1 MTPSSS
7 GSVGSVVNAFTI
19 LEALYASNGAGI
31 TELADELDVS
41 KSTIHSHLQT
51 LTDLG
56 YVTKRGTEYE
66 LGLRFLTFGGYV
78 RDRTDL
84 YQIAKEGAD
93 ELAEETGELAAIS
106 TESSGE
112 NIYLYQVRGTKAMSL
127 DSHLGAR
134 LPLHCTATG
143 KAILASMPEDRVD
156 EIVDR
161 VGLPRTTENTI
172 TDRDALREELAAIA
186 DRGVSFDDEE
196 RIEGMRGLA
205 CPIVHQEQEVVLGAI
220 GVTGPTNRMSGTRFE
235 EDIPN
240 LLTRIAR
247 MIEINA
253 TYA

>member
-1 MTPSSS
+1 MSPESSS
-7 GSVGSVVNAFTI
+7 SVGSVVKAFTI

-31 TELADELDVS
+31 TALADELGVS

-84 YQIAKEGAD
+84 YQIAREGAD

-112 NIYLYQVRGTKAMSL
+112 NLYLYQVRGAKAMSL

-143 KAILASMPEDRVD
+143 KAILASLPGDRVS

-161 VGLPRTTENTI
+161 VGLPPATENTI
-172 TDRDALREELAAIA
+172 TDHDTLLDELATIA

-196 RIEGMRGLA
+196 RIVGMRGLA
-205 CPIVHQEQEVVLGAI
+205 CPIVHQEREVVFGAI
-220 GVTGPTNRMSGTRFE
+220 GVTGPTNRMSGTYFE
-235 EDIPN
+235 EDIPET
-240 LLTRIAR
+240 LSRIAR

>member
-1 MTPSSS
+1 MTPRPS

-31 TELADELDVS
+31 TELAEDLDLS

-51 LTDLG
+51 LNDLG
-56 YVTKRGTEYE
+56 YVEKRGTDYDI
-66 LGLRFLTFGGYV
+66 GLRFLTFGGYV

-84 YQIAKEGAD
+84 FEIAKEGAD
-93 ELAEETGELAAIS
+93 EIAEETGELAAIS
-106 TESSGE
+106 TESRGE
-112 NIYLYQVRGTKAMSL
+112 NLYLYQVRGAKAMSL

-161 VGLPRTTENTI
+161 AGLPPATENTI
-172 TDRDALREELAAIA
+172 PDFDALRNELSTTAG
-186 DRGVSFDDEE
+186 RGVSFDDEE
-196 RIEGMRGLA
+196 RIDGMRGIA
-205 CPIVHQEQEVVLGAI
+205 CPIVHQEHEVVLGAI
-220 GVTGPTNRMSGTRFE
+220 GVTGPTNRMTGTRYE
-235 EDIPN
+235 EDIPE
-240 LLTRIAR
+240 LVSRIAR

>member
-1 MTPSSS
+1 MTPNPS

-31 TELADELDVS
+31 TDLADELGVS

-78 RDRTDL
+78 RDRTNL

-112 NIYLYQVRGTKAMSL
+112 NLYLYQVRGTNAMSL

-143 KAILASMPEDRVD
+143 KAILASMPEDRVE

-161 VGLPRTTENTI
+161 VGLPRATENTI
-172 TDRDALREELAAIA
+172 TDRDTLQDELASIA
-186 DRGVSFDDEE
+186 DRGVSVDDEE

-220 GVTGPTNRMSGTRFE
+220 GVTGPMNRMSGRRFE
-235 EDIPN
+235 EDIPD